1 MEAAMELRKIGDAA
15 ARGSWCVQQAT
26 AAKLQVAGN
35 TKHRP
40 YAAHRQPLVQ
50 TIDFPFP
57 RPFFFNKLACV
68 TCSREEHSKRP
79 FRTGTYNH
87 KVKRSSRSIID
98 PIIAIA
104 NPPTVLS
111 CTPLLPPWKD
121 GTGGVMNRYQ
131 YNLRIVVRSRPVHV
145 FLH

>member
-1 MEAAMELRKIGDAA
+1 M
-15 ARGSWCVQQAT
+15 
-26 AAKLQVAGN
+26 
-35 TKHRP
+35 
-40 YAAHRQPLVQ
+40 
-50 TIDFPFP
+50 
-57 RPFFFNKLACV
+57 
-68 TCSREEHSKRP
+68 
-79 FRTGTYNH
+79 
-87 KVKRSSRSIID
+87 KRSSRSIIN

-131 YNLRIVVRSRPVHV
+131 YNLKIVVRSRPVHV